1 MQALPISAVDDDVNS
16 GTRITY
22 SLAGEY
28 HHVFDIDPVT
38 AEVCVNQKYAGKIDR
53 ETMQT
58 YYLKVRSCWNFGG
71 SALQSV

>member
-28 HHVFDIDPVT
+28 HHVFDINPVT

-53 ETMQT
+53 ETMDT

-71 SALQSV
+71 SLQSV